1 MLMSDDIPIS
11 SGVDYK
17 RAINGVQN
25 AWTKTEIA
33 VSEMGKYLIF
43 NFLLLFTPLS
53 VFVRFVLR
61 SFTFIEKLLASDV
74 DIEALS
80 RRIPVNTYS
89 QDWGKLGAVS
99 GVGGGAGLI

>member
-1 MLMSDDIPIS
+1 MVLNADAILIS

-33 VSEMGKYLIF
+33 VSEMGKNFYLFIF
-43 NFLLLFTPLS
+43 FIFTSVS

-61 SFTFIEKLLASDV
+61 KFFF
-74 DIEALS
+74 
-80 RRIPVNTYS
+80 
-89 QDWGKLGAVS
+89 
-99 GVGGGAGLI
+99 